1 MLNKR
6 KGMEF
11 KEFSFGL
18 FGIAFCLVFISLIGL
33 YSISQNSSG
42 SIFSSPFYKQIL
54 ILIPS
59 FIISILVLYVP
70 KYSIHK
76 YVYHFYF
83 LGIIFVLLPFLNP
96 KYAGT
101 HRWLDVG
108 LPFMIQP
115 SEFAKLF
122 TVLALARYLSDH
134 NLRMQRFKS
143 IILPIILSLIP
154 TMIVMNQP
162 DLGTSIV
169 ILAPILPML
178 YWSGANSF
186 YLFLILAPIFS
197 MLTVFHTIAFT
208 LWALILA
215 IVIVISRSKLSFS
228 IIMFFG
234 NIFLGLL
241 SPIFWRMLSNYQQN
255 RIITFFNPEKDP
267 LGAAYQIIQSKTAIG
282 SGGLFG
288 KGWGEGTQTHLKF
301 LPVQESDF
309 ILSVLSE
316 ELGFFCIFFI
326 LIMVGLLIN
335 KIIKNSFLS
344 KDRFSSLALIG
355 FATIFLSHVFVN
367 TAMTVG
373 LIPVKGLP
381 FPFISAGGSFLLSSF
396 LMLGL
401 CTNLSANYSD

>member
-1 MLNKR
+1 MQNKR
-6 KGMEF
+6 KSIEF

-42 SIFSSPFYKQIL
+42 NIFSSPFYKQIL

-59 FIISILVLYVP
+59 FIISIMLLYIP

-76 YVYHFYF
+76 YVYHAYF
-83 LGIIFVLLPFLNP
+83 FGIIFILLPFLNP

-101 HRWLDVG
+101 HRWFDLG

-115 SEFAKLF
+115 SEFAKVF

-134 NLRMQRFKS
+134 NLRMQKFQS
-143 IILPIILSLIP
+143 IILPIILALIP
-154 TMIVMNQP
+154 TIIVMNQP

-186 YLFLILAPIFS
+186 YLFLILAPILS
-197 MLTVFHTIAFT
+197 MLTVFHTLAFT
-208 LWALILA
+208 LWAMILA
-215 IVIVISRSKLSFS
+215 IVIILSRSKLSFS

-241 SPIFWRMLSNYQQN
+241 SPVFWGMLSNYQQN

-326 LIMVGLLIN
+326 LIMVGILIN

-396 LMLGL
+396 VMLGL
-401 CTNLSANYSD
+401 CINLSANYSD

>member
-1 MLNKR
+1 MLYKR
-6 KGMEF
+6 KSIEF
-11 KEFSFGL
+11 KELSFGL

-42 SIFSSPFYKQIL
+42 NIFSSPFYKQIL

-59 FIISILVLYVP
+59 FIISIIVLYIP
-70 KYSIHK
+70 KYYIHK

-83 LGIIFVLLPFLNP
+83 FGIIFVFLPFLNP

-101 HRWLDVG
+101 HRWFDLG

-115 SEFAKLF
+115 SEFAKVF

-134 NLRMQRFKS
+134 NLQMQRFQS

-154 TMIVMNQP
+154 TIIVMNQP

-186 YLFLILAPIFS
+186 YLFLILAPILS

-208 LWALILA
+208 FWAIILA
-215 IVIVISRSKLSFS
+215 IVIILSRSKLSFS

-241 SPIFWRMLSNYQQN
+241 SPIFWGMLSNYQQN

-326 LIMVGLLIN
+326 LTVVGILIN

-355 FATIFLSHVFVN
+355 FATIYLSHVFVN

-401 CTNLSANYSD
+401 CINLSANYSD